1 MKSRQK
7 RWLNSYI
14 TSNTQNKMILL
25 KTLINFYP
33 IRYLVL
39 IQSQSNEKD
48 IRIVMNKKNW
58 EVNILANR
66 QVNIR

>member
-1 MKSRQK
+1 
-7 RWLNSYI
+7 
-14 TSNTQNKMILL
+14 MILL

-58 EVNILANR
+58 EVSILANR